1 MKKGFTLIEL
11 LAVIVILAIIAVIA
25 VPIVL
30 NIINDSK
37 SSSTLRSADFYL
49 EGAETSIATSIL
61 NNIQVPDGTYSI
73 MQNGNI
79 CIGIINTDNTC
90 NGKILE
96 VEIDGEAPTEG
107 TITIT
112 NGNITGL
119 SITLNQKEIY
129 KNSKG
134 ELVYAKFLD
143 EVCNPSKEQKYATN
157 PYDEGYKYECKVD
170 PNEKPYTF
178 YVLNTRNAAGEIITS
193 ESTDKK
199 AVLINLIMAQNINS
213 DGSPTTKAIKKVDKD
228 ANGGIYNL
236 VAWASKENYDADI
249 YYEKMETVTAM
260 NFLQEATKNWANA
273 NIIINSLDSNDSN
286 PKNMKVYNTYA
297 RMPYY
302 NELGNSNGTNE
313 YLYENLAGSNWQGIE
328 GKQPTNTINGI
339 CGYWTLSAY
348 SNDPKFAWRVS
359 YYGIVNSNVQV
370 INTTNCG
377 VRPVINLKI

>member
-302 NELGNSNGTNE
+302 NEVKDVSTDKMWLID
-313 YLYENLAGSNWQGIE
+313 YLENIYDEKEKIE
-328 GKQPTNTINGI
+328 GRENGINGI
-339 CGYWTLSAY
+339 AGYWTLSYGAVYSDYAY
-348 SNDPKFAWRVS
+348 RVNYKAALGTYRVYTDS
-359 YYGIVNSNVQV
+359 SF
-370 INTTNCG
+370 G
-377 VRPVINLKI
+377 VRPVINLKL